1 MIIDLIKTYF
11 PEMLVVIGVIA
22 PLMPFIRSRVIS
34 DKNMQKVFGDVKELA
49 SKVGFKEE
57 DINKSLLKIDQMTKY
72 MSNRVDQFENRLES
86 KVQELDQSIVNFMET
101 DLFKKML
108 LGLQQ
113 LDTIVQIM
121 ENKDQIIEA
130 QFTVI
135 KEIRK
140 KLGVMLYE

>member
-140 KLGVMLYE
+140 KLG

>member
-1 MIIDLIKTYF
+1 M
-11 PEMLVVIGVIA
+11 E
-22 PLMPFIRSRVIS
+22 
-34 DKNMQKVFGDVKELA
+34 
-49 SKVGFKEE
+49 
-57 DINKSLLKIDQMTKY
+57 
-72 MSNRVDQFENRLES
+72 NRVDQFENRLES

-140 KLGVMLYE
+140 KLG

>member
-72 MSNRVDQFENRLES
+72 MSNKVDQFENRLES

-140 KLGVMLYE
+140 KLG

>member
-1 MIIDLIKTYF
+1 
-11 PEMLVVIGVIA
+11 
-22 PLMPFIRSRVIS
+22 VIS

-140 KLGVMLYE
+140 KLG